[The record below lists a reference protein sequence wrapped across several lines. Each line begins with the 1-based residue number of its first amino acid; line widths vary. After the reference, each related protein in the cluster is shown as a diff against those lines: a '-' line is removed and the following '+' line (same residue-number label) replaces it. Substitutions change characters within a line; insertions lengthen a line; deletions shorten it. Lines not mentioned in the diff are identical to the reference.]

1 MAGLPH
7 FTNSKAA
14 INNYE
19 PVYLNQFEVLINPPS
34 GIVDASTTFKGESIL
49 TQQVKSIAGLTV
61 DILAN
66 GNVEQ
71 MYKFAQRR
79 YAAGEPTTTDMTL
92 TMEFEVNLN
101 DANSMSVYKI
111 LRQWSDLIY
120 NPLTGAMGIKS
131 DYVGSMVI
139 SVFSKRGDVFRRI
152 RIPSCFLSTAIND
165 MQLDYENPAIYTVS
179 ASNIN
184 FNNNRKETRN
194 LSPFLFSVI

>member
-19 PVYLNQFEVLINPPS
+19 PVYLNQFEVLISPPA
-34 GIVDASTTFKGESIL
+34 GIVDASTTFKGETIL
-49 TQQVKSIAGLTV
+49 TQQVKSITGLAV

-71 MYKFAQRR
+71 NYKFATRR
-79 YAAGEPTTTDMTL
+79 YAAGEPTTSDMTL

-101 DANSMSVYKI
+101 DVNSMSVYKI

-139 SVFSKRGDVFRRI
+139 QVFNKRGDVFRRI
-152 RIPSCFLSTAIND
+152 RIPSCFLSEAINP
-165 MQLDYENPAIYTVS
+165 MELDYES
-179 ASNIN
+179 ASIYS
-184 FNNNRKETRN
+184 
-194 LSPFLFSVI
+194 LSASWICDYWEDIFL